1 MRGSLSGCVNGGR
14 RVVMGLVA
22 LAVGAWTFGATSAL
36 AIPAAQGVARRY
48 AEAIVTVERSSRAS
62 SQGFFVSS
70 SGMLCTVLPGA
81 AVDEVV
87 TVTGEGGSLPAVVVA
102 IDADGLALVNLRTPP
117 LSPLTALGVSGDG
130 TLSRWLVGLSRGK
143 QGVEAVVGGEEQGLL
158 LVPVP
163 RGAPVLNDRDD
174 VVAVA
179 RKGLGGG
186 RIEHIPV
193 ARVRALA
200 HRLGSATTPKPTTTT
215 TTTTTDQ
222 NHKG

>member
-1 MRGSLSGCVNGGR
+1 VKPGR
-14 RVVMGLVA
+14 RLVVGLFA
-22 LAVGAWTFGATSAL
+22 LTVFFLGIGAPSAS
-36 AIPAAQGVARRY
+36 AIPAARGLASRY
-48 AEAIVTVERSSRAS
+48 AEAIVTVERSSRAA

-70 SGMLCTVLPGA
+70 SGMLCTVLPGGV
-81 AVDEVV
+81 VDEAV
-87 TVTGEGGSLPAVVVA
+87 TVSGEGGGVPAVIVA
-102 IDADGLALVNLRTPP
+102 IDPDGLALVNLLTAPM
-117 LSPLTALGVSGDG
+117 SPLTALGVSGDG
-130 TLSRWLVGLSRGK
+130 TMSRWLVGLSRGK
-143 QGVEAVVGGEEQGLL
+143 RGVEAVVGGEEQGGLL
-158 LVPVP
+158 LPVP
-163 RGAPVLNDRDD
+163 RGAPILNDRDD

-200 HRLGSATTPKPTTTT
+200 QRLRASAT